1 MEDFLVF
8 SEYLNFNT
16 YLAEAIVVYPV
27 EPGDF
32 TSGDINTPLG
42 HHTNTPLRI
51 RCLEGID
58 IVDEWGFG
66 GDLKI
71 TDHTVTLKL
80 KEKLYEIIFFFF
92 WFLMN
97 FLWILLWFL
106 DDFIWGKDGG
116 RFFGCCNT
124 LRNCFNSASF
134 RIEVAS
140 NLEVPKIFKSNLG
153 KSKEH
158 RISYGIGYI
167 HS

>member
-51 RCLEGID
+51 GCLEGID
-58 IVDEWGFG
+58 IVDEWGLG

-80 KEKLYEIIFFFF
+80 KEKYIELYKEKVYEITFFQ
-92 WFLMN
+92 
-97 FLWILLWFL
+97 
-106 DDFIWGKDGG
+106 KY
-116 RFFGCCNT
+116 
-124 LRNCFNSASF
+124 
-134 RIEVAS
+134 
-140 NLEVPKIFKSNLG
+140 KSVD
-153 KSKEH
+153 
-158 RISYGIGYI
+158 
-167 HS
+167 